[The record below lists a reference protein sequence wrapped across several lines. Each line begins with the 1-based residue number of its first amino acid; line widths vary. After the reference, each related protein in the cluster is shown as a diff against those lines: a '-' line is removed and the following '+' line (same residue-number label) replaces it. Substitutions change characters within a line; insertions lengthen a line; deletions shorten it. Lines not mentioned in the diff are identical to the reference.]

1 MLFLYG
7 IPALVKNLLE
17 SPTEPL
23 PPFETR
29 DPAVAGTAAHAC
41 NSAHEARGERARG
54 GGGGNWGGPGKPT
67 TKQSHGGFLAVLFV
81 VRGLD
86 DFSLLLSCGFR
97 DDNLEHMGA
106 SIASKP

>member
-1 MLFLYG
+1 MKYHAFPLWD
-7 IPALVKNLLE
+7 PLVKNLLE

-29 DPAVAGTAAHAC
+29 DPAVAGTAAHAS
-41 NSAHEARGERARG
+41 NSAHEARAWGVPG
-54 GGGGNWGGPGKPT
+54 GGGGRPGKPT